1 MYHRITQR
9 MSRIAKRNRATK
21 MALVTGETRA
31 CMVPPRGR
39 HGVLKEVQRRE
50 RCGLPPAP
58 VERRPDRE
66 EISAGQH
73 PWGACSLG
81 TKGVPGLVETPGPL
95 DPQPEPPSPWC
106 SRGALTLASGNQ
118 RSLKLRE
125 NCQVQRGTSR
135 VDPGLL
141 EERDWG
147 EVWGSPPCSLGRP

>member
-39 HGVLKEVQRRE
+39 HGVLKEVQQLE

-95 DPQPEPPSPWC
+95 DPQPETPSPWC
-106 SRGALTLASGNQ
+106 SQEALPLAGGNQ
-118 RSLKLRE
+118 RSLRLRE
-125 NCQVQRGTSR
+125 NCQALQGTSQ
-135 VDPGLL
+135 VDPG
-141 EERDWG
+141 
-147 EVWGSPPCSLGRP
+147 SP